1 MPSPDVFDAIAS
13 LGSSALFVIAI
24 WAMVTGRVR
33 RESEFKERSAEGES
47 RLAELRGDRD
57 EWKGIAN
64 GALAKL
70 DRQTDVVEKLTVMV
84 ETLIGKS
91 R

>member
-1 MPSPDVFDAIAS
+1 MVPSPDTVNAIAS

-24 WAMVTGRVR
+24 FAFVSGKVR
-33 RESEFKERSAEGES
+33 RESEFKDARAEAES

-64 GALAKL
+64 SALTRL
-70 DRQTDVVEKLTVMV
+70 DRLTDVVETI
-84 ETLIGKS
+84 TGKS
-91 R
+91 RI